1 MSAVVKLHVV
11 APFLFVKPRFINK
24 GNKRSRATKLRRSYK
39 NKMSSVIN
47 YSKRDPGEKE
57 CAESAES
64 LEHLMIPKL
73 LDRWVRNTSED
84 QRVEMV
90 PRDQQQEHLQELKS
104 FHTKLGQ
111 TALSRKN
118 HGEPK
123 PAKQLAALKT
133 DSEHLIV
140 EQNESNTKWL
150 QEVEDMHL
158 HPHEYSNSSTT
169 LTSMIYP
176 TASSFLTVMEN
187 AMVSVPI
194 ANIIG
199 GLNARFSQFSKGIST
214 AVLPQQ
220 QQMLGPFTEHAE
232 AQAQTPAAVIVP
244 EPDAPVTD
252 EPLALL
258 SYQKTAAEADDPKL
272 NILIRNVVCSFNVGC
287 QLDLRDIAQRG
298 FNVIYHKNRNLTMK
312 LRRPAATAF
321 LWSSGRI
328 NCTGATSEILAKVAS
343 RRFARCLGK
352 LGFPTRFQN
361 FRIATVLG
369 TCRMPWDINIAN
381 FSKKHPENAK
391 HDPEM
396 HWCVTYQM
404 QMPKAAL
411 KIFTTGSITVMAAS
425 VNLVESA
432 IEHIYPL
439 IREFR
444 KQRSLDM
451 VKNLRA
457 KKKKNGA
464 SITTAS
470 TTTDPSKARALE
482 EKIFI
487 QSQMQSRSD
496 IMMNATAAH
505 AKTIPKSAASEL
517 ANAPYRS
524 VERLRQIEAY
534 REMSKQTREERRHI
548 PFPRDTSEAKLF
560 PYSGPRKSLMDNIN
574 ANARRRAN
582 KFWASKIKKKS
593 PRSNDHSFAERS
605 PSSNPAIQ
613 STSSTSVTS
622 KSDQILPSSSPPA
635 TQSTGSTS
643 VTSKSDQI
651 LPPFSLPIISDEI
664 ITAAGTIK
672 IEW

>member
-1 MSAVVKLHVV
+1 
-11 APFLFVKPRFINK
+11 
-24 GNKRSRATKLRRSYK
+24 
-39 NKMSSVIN
+39 MSSVIN

-73 LDRWVRNTSED
+73 LDRWVGNTSED

-90 PRDQQQEHLQELKS
+90 PRDAGAAIRQQEHLQELKS
-104 FHTKLGQ
+104 FRPKLGQ
-111 TALSRKN
+111 TALGRKN
-118 HGEPK
+118 HGEAK
-123 PAKQLAALKT
+123 PAKQLVALKT
-133 DSEHLIV
+133 DFEHLIV

-158 HPHEYSNSSTT
+158 YPHEYSNSSTT
-169 LTSMIYP
+169 LTSMMYP
-176 TASSFLTVMEN
+176 TASSYLTLMEN
-187 AMVSVPI
+187 AMISVPI
-194 ANIIG
+194 AKLIG
-199 GLNARFSQFSKGIST
+199 GQKARFSQFSKGGIST

-220 QQMLGPFTEHAE
+220 QQMLDPFTEHAE
-232 AQAQTPAAVIVP
+232 AQAQTPAAEIVP

-258 SYQKTAAEADDPKL
+258 SHQKTAAEADDPKL

-287 QLDLRDIAQRG
+287 QLDLSDIAQRG
-298 FNVIYHKNRNLTMK
+298 FNVKYHRSRNLTMK
-312 LRRPAATAF
+312 LRRPAATA
-321 LWSSGRI
+321 LIWSSGRI
-328 NCTGATSEILAKVAS
+328 NCTGTTSEILAKVAA
-343 RRFARCLGK
+343 RRFARCLWK

-361 FRIATVLG
+361 FRIETVLG
-369 TCRMPWDINIAN
+369 TCRMPWDINIVN

-391 HDPEM
+391 QEPEM
-396 HWCVTYQM
+396 HWCVTYKM
-404 QMPKAAL
+404 QMPKATL

-432 IEHIYPL
+432 IGHIYPPV
-439 IREFR
+439 REFR
-444 KQRSLDM
+444 KQRSIDM
-451 VKNLRA
+451 VKNLRT

-470 TTTDPSKARALE
+470 TITDPSDARALE

-496 IMMNATAAH
+496 IMMNATVAH
-505 AKTIPKSAASEL
+505 AKTIPKNAASEL
-517 ANAPYRS
+517 ANAAYSS

-534 REMSKQTREERRHI
+534 REMSKQTQEERRHI

-560 PYSGPRKSLMDNIN
+560 PYSGRSKSLMDNIN
-574 ANARRRAN
+574 ANARRRAI
-582 KFWASKIKKKS
+582 KCWDSKIQKKS

-605 PSSNPAIQ
+605 PSNPAIQ

-622 KSDQILPSSSPPA
+622 KSDRILPSSSPPA
-635 TQSTGSTS
+635 IQSTSSTP

-664 ITAAGTIK
+664 IPAAGTIQ
-672 IEW
+672 IEQC